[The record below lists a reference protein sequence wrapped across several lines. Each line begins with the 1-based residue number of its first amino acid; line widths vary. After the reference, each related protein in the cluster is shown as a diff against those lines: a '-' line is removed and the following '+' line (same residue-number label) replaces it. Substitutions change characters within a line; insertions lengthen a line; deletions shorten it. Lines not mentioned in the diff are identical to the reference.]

1 MTPRT
6 PPAAPRCDRTRRR
19 LLVAAAASL
28 AAAPAH
34 AEPAAADARLRR
46 PIPSTGELVPAIGV
60 GTWLTF
66 NAPDGRPLAP
76 VLQRFFDGGGTLI
89 DSSPMYGRAETVIGE
104 LLARTARRE
113 PAFAA
118 TKIWTPGRALGV
130 LQLERSLRLWGVER
144 LDLVQVHNLVDW
156 PTHLATL
163 REQRSAHRVRY
174 IGLTTSHG
182 RRHDEME
189 RALTSERVDV
199 AQFTYSLAD
208 RSAEQRLLPLC
219 AERGIAVIA
228 NRPFDGGDL
237 FDVVRGRPLPAWA
250 RELDAANWAQFFL
263 KFIVS
268 HPAVT
273 CAIPATSN
281 PDHMRENIGA
291 LRGRLPD
298 VELRRR
304 MVRTIESL

>member
-1 MTPRT
+1 MNHVGFD
-6 PPAAPRCDRTRRR
+6 AARRR
-19 LLVAAAASL
+19 LLAALAGTAAGIASAQPPSGL
-28 AAAPAH
+28 
-34 AEPAAADARLRR
+34 LR
-46 PIPSTGELVPAIGV
+46 PIPASGERIPAIGV
-60 GTWLTF
+60 GSWLTF
-66 NAPDGRPLAP
+66 NAPDARTLAP

-104 LLARTARRE
+104 LLALTARRE
-113 PAFAA
+113 RAFAA
-118 TKIWTPGRALGV
+118 TKIWTPGRALG
-130 LQLERSLRLWGVER
+130 LAQLERSLRLWGLER

-156 PTHLATL
+156 PTHLAAL
-163 REQRSAHRVRY
+163 REQRAAGRVRY
-174 IGLTTSHG
+174 LGLTTSHG

-189 RALTSERVDV
+189 RALTRERVDV

-237 FDVVRGRPLPAWA
+237 FNVVRGRPLPAWA
-250 RELDAANWAQFFL
+250 REFGAANWAQFFL

-281 PDHMRENIGA
+281 PAHMAENIGA
-291 LRGRLPD
+291 LHGRLPD
-298 VELRRR
+298 ADLRRR
-304 MVRTIESL
+304 MAQHVGAL

>member
-19 LLVAAAASL
+19 LLGAAAASL

-34 AEPAAADARLRR
+34 AEPVADARLRR

-113 PAFAA
+113 PAFTA

-130 LQLERSLRLWGVER
+130 AQLERSLRLWGVER

-163 REQRSAHRVRY
+163 REQRRAHRVRY

-182 RRHDEME
+182 RRHDETE

-237 FDVVRGRPLPAWA
+237 FNVVRGRPLPAWA

-281 PDHMRENIGA
+281 PDHMSENIGA

-298 VELRRR
+298 AELRRR